1 MTLQDTRSIA
11 SIDGLVALAKT
22 YFDAAYAMDAD
33 SFATIFDPAA
43 LVTRRGNGDSM
54 VVTPIAAWLDVVR
67 SLTSPQAAGSV
78 RADQILSIAMT
89 RDMALL
95 KLRLRI
101 PPREVTDLLSCFH
114 LNGRWQI
121 VQKVF
126 AAETLV

>member
-1 MTLQDTRSIA
+1 MTQHDA
-11 SIDGLVALAKT
+11 PEMGNMDGLVALAKT

-33 SFATIFDPAA
+33 KFATIFDPAA
-43 LVTRRGNGDSM
+43 LVTRRGDGNSV

-67 SLTSPQAAGSV
+67 SLASPQDTGSV

-101 PPREVTDLLSCFH
+101 PPREVTDLLSCFY

-126 AAETLV
+126 AAEPLA

>member
-1 MTLQDTRSIA
+1 MTQQDTPEMGNM
-11 SIDGLVALAKT
+11 DGLVALAKT

-33 SFATIFDPAA
+33 KFATIFDPAA
-43 LVTRRGNGDSM
+43 LVTRRGDGNSV

-67 SLTSPQAAGSV
+67 SLASPQDTGSV

-101 PPREVTDLLSCFH
+101 PPREVTDLLSCFY
-114 LNGRWQI
+114 LSGRWQI

-126 AAETLV
+126 AAEPLA

>member
-1 MTLQDTRSIA
+1 MTSQDTPTTA
-11 SIDGLVALAKT
+11 NIDGLVALAKT

-33 SFATIFDPAA
+33 RFSAIFDPAA
-43 LVTRRGNGDSM
+43 LVTRRGDGNSV
-54 VVTPIAAWLDVVR
+54 VVTPIAAWLDLVR
-67 SLTSPQAAGSV
+67 TLTSPQDAGSV

-101 PPREVTDLLSCFH
+101 PPREVTDLLSCFY

-126 AAETLV
+126 AAEPLA

>member
-1 MTLQDTRSIA
+1 MASQDMHSTEN
-11 SIDGLVALAKT
+11 IDGVVALAKT

-33 SFATIFDPAA
+33 NFATIFDPAA
-43 LVTRRGNGDSM
+43 LVTRRGDGGSV

-67 SLTSPQAAGSV
+67 GLSSPQDAGDV

-101 PPREVTDLLSCFH
+101 PPREVTDLLSCFY

-126 AAETLV
+126 AAETMA

>member
-1 MTLQDTRSIA
+1 MTSQGTPSVA
-11 SIDGLVALAKT
+11 NIDGLVALAKT

-43 LVTRRGNGDSM
+43 LVTRRGDGNSV
-54 VVTPIAAWLDVVR
+54 VVTPIGAWLDLVR
-67 SLTSPQAAGSV
+67 TLTSPQDAGGV
-78 RADQILSIAMT
+78 RADQIVSIAMT

-101 PPREVTDLLSCFH
+101 PPREVTDLLSCFY

-126 AAETLV
+126 AAETLA

>member
-1 MTLQDTRSIA
+1 MTLQNTSSEA

-22 YFDAAYAMDAD
+22 YFDAAYAMDAG

-43 LVTRRGNGDSM
+43 FVTRRGDGNSV

-67 SLTSPQAAGSV
+67 GLTSPQDAGSV
-78 RADQILSIAMT
+78 RVDQILSIAMT

-95 KLRLRI
+95 QLRLRI
-101 PPREVTDLLSCFH
+101 PPREVTDLLSCFY

-121 VQKVF
+121 AQKVF
-126 AAETLV
+126 AAEMLA